1 MMNGEGRHLDTGS
14 NVLWNFD
21 GMRRLWVGD
30 EGLRGLPAWLSRDL
44 RTRPPDSPVAMIGEG
59 PRLSDSHVS
68 AEREGGR
75 EIGQP
80 RGGRAQT
87 NVA

>member
-30 EGLRGLPAWLSRDL
+30 EGLRGLPRLAIQG
-44 RTRPPDSPVAMIGEG
+44 PEDSPS
-59 PRLSDSHVS
+59 RQSRRYDW
-68 AEREGGR
+68 
-75 EIGQP
+75 
-80 RGGRAQT
+80 
-87 NVA
+87 